1 MNTLSWLLCSVLYR
15 TCLTIS
21 IIVLFALTSP
31 AHSSDSEIRLPMLG
45 DSSSGIVSKYQE
57 YQLGREWLKVFRSR
71 VQTFD
76 DPLMQNYLENLL
88 YNLATYSELEDPK
101 LELVIVNNP
110 TMNAFAVPGGVVG
123 VHTGIF
129 SFAQTEDQMVS
140 VLAHELAHLSQRHF
154 ARGIEAQRKSTTASL
169 AGLLA
174 GLVLAATVGGDAG
187 MAAMAAAQALG
198 IENQLRYSRS
208 NEKEAD
214 RFGLRTMQAA
224 GRDPQAA
231 AEMFETMLKRLR
243 YAGDR
248 PPEFLLT
255 HPVTERR
262 IADARSRTIGSSMRH
277 YPENPQYF
285 LLQAR
290 ALVSLSNTAKDSIKR
305 FTGKLNANTLQREA
319 AMYGLALSYMK
330 DENYTKADILLEDL
344 LKSKPYDPVFNF
356 TAVELYIA
364 KEQYSIALQKTS
376 QLLNRSPNNYPLLS
390 LRAEALWLD
399 HQYEAASKIL
409 TQLTRKRNQDPM
421 IWYRLA
427 EVRGLAGNISGVHEA
442 RAEYF
447 ILIAAFSLAREQ
459 LNLALG
465 LVKHDF
471 KRSAVYRQRLRE
483 VIEMEEKAERL

>member
-174 GLVLAATVGGDAG
+174 
-187 MAAMAAAQALG
+187 
-198 IENQLRYSRS
+198 
-208 NEKEAD
+208 
-214 RFGLRTMQAA
+214 
-224 GRDPQAA
+224 
-231 AEMFETMLKRLR
+231 
-243 YAGDR
+243 
-248 PPEFLLT
+248 
-255 HPVTERR
+255 
-262 IADARSRTIGSSMRH
+262 
-277 YPENPQYF
+277 
-285 LLQAR
+285 
-290 ALVSLSNTAKDSIKR
+290 
-305 FTGKLNANTLQREA
+305 
-319 AMYGLALSYMK
+319 
-330 DENYTKADILLEDL
+330 
-344 LKSKPYDPVFNF
+344 
-356 TAVELYIA
+356 
-364 KEQYSIALQKTS
+364 
-376 QLLNRSPNNYPLLS
+376 
-390 LRAEALWLD
+390 
-399 HQYEAASKIL
+399 
-409 TQLTRKRNQDPM
+409 
-421 IWYRLA
+421 
-427 EVRGLAGNISGVHEA
+427 
-442 RAEYF
+442 
-447 ILIAAFSLAREQ
+447 
-459 LNLALG
+459 
-465 LVKHDF
+465 
-471 KRSAVYRQRLRE
+471 
-483 VIEMEEKAERL
+483 